1 MMNDQDKL
9 GAMFAVMEEQQA
21 AVQSAIAG
29 LAQERKAMAAA
40 IDAIKGTAGTLQKAT
55 GDAAAR
61 AVGESIGE
69 APKTAVTA
77 LKQATEALDEAAGRV
92 TGAGAWLTFKVA
104 AVVAG
109 VGLVLVLAMYG
120 LGHFMLP
127 SEAERQEVRDL
138 RSEKAQL
145 RAEKAELEANI
156 ADLKKRGGKKIQMTT
171 CGGRLCIEASP
182 DQGTDDQGN
191 RLGLGGWHTTDKRNL
206 ILVIPNGS

>member
-1 MMNDQDKL
+1 MNDQDKL

-29 LAQERKAMAAA
+29 LAQERKAMAAV
-40 IDAIKGTAGTLQKAT
+40 IDSIKGTAGTLQKAT

-77 LKQATEALDEAAGRV
+77 LKQATGALEEAADRV

-109 VGLVLVLAMYG
+109 VGLVLVLAMYV
-120 LGHFMLP
+120 LGRFMLP
-127 SEAERQEVRDL
+127 SEAERQEVRN
-138 RSEKAQL
+138 L
-145 RAEKAELEANI
+145 RAQKAELEANI
-156 ADLKKRGGKKIQMTT
+156 ADLAKRGGKIKFNT
-171 CGGRLCIEASP
+171 CTDSAGKDRLCIAVARNQGPGFEKYVAPFSDP
-182 DQGTDDQGN
+182 TGDQFVVPKGY
-191 RLGLGGWHTTDKRNL
+191 
-206 ILVIPNGS
+206 